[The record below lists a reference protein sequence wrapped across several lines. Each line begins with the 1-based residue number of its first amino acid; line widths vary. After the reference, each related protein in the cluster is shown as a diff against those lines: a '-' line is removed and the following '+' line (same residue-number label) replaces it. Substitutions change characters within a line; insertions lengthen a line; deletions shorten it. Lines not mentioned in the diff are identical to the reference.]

1 MVWMVFL
8 EFDIFIYGVCGQ
20 TTKHKQGYNR
30 AKNHIGF
37 VNGIKIYLKKTV
49 LDSEFNLYNN
59 QVFMAINPNGNIRH
73 H

>member
-37 VNGIKIYLKKTV
+37 VNGIKIYLKNKK
-49 LDSEFNLYNN
+49 LY
-59 QVFMAINPNGNIRH
+59 
-73 H
+73 